1 MNSRPH
7 GHSAESWKWA
17 MQDNAG
23 AMPRRSPI
31 DLIGGRATINDG
43 RVLRPLFPLSRTSPI
58 SQLR

>member
-23 AMPRRSPI
+23 AMPRRSLI
-31 DLIGGRATINDG
+31 DLIGGRATINDQRSTMG
-43 RVLRPLFPLSRTSPI
+43 AS
-58 SQLR
+58 